1 MNFKV
6 VEITS
11 DMCGIKV
18 WFVKQD
24 YIDVN
29 SVLSAFEVY
38 LELNDGNG
46 KDASLFIE
54 KYCEITGCKMYDS
67 EDSEMYYDV
76 LLNSKVDSIE
86 FVTGWHYRF

>member
-1 MNFKV
+1 MNLKV
-6 VEITS
+6 VEIVS
-11 DMCGIKV
+11 DMSCIKV
-18 WFVKQD
+18 WFVRQD

-54 KYCEITGCKMYDS
+54 KYCDITGCKMYDS
-67 EDSEMYYDV
+67 EDSDMYYDV
-76 LLNSKVDSIE
+76 LLNNKVDSID
-86 FVTGWHYRF
+86 FVARRHYRF